1 MPRSIRLACAL
12 AAILALAPALPAP
25 APAQAP
31 AAKPAEKSEETK
43 KREEEERRARLA
55 REAQGKEIQK
65 KLGTM
70 KGLIKEINAELG
82 LRTAGAEAFER
93 KRTLENQ
100 LRDYITQLFLTDQ
113 ALTEAE
119 RLALEVEGMR
129 KSTAAGPRDTQRLQL
144 MNFLEARRREYVL
157 FATR

>member
-12 AAILALAPALPAP
+12 AAILALAPPFP
-25 APAQAP
+25 APAQTPAP
-31 AAKPAEKSEETK
+31 KPDEKSEETK
-43 KREEEERRARLA
+43 KREEEERRARLV
-55 REAQGKEIQK
+55 REAQAKEIQK

-82 LRTAGAEAFER
+82 LRTAGAEVFER

-113 ALTEAE
+113 ALAEAE
-119 RLALEVEGMR
+119 RLAQEVEAMS
-129 KSTAAGPRDTQRLQL
+129 KSTAAGPRDLQRLQL
-144 MNFLEARRREYVL
+144 VNFLEARRREYVL